1 MTDINTSS
9 ILQLVGSIAVNVDKN
24 RMKFIRLVN
33 GWRKKPLS
41 GRIGCQNEIIFQMR
55 NKTKLTIYLN
65 FWKKKTKNDQMFVK
79 QPSANFQLF
88 FTLNSFG
95 DSLMADTDHIKSQ
108 CNHQSKWVKSTIY
121 EKNRFFG
128 SIRVVA
134 EHFFRAKTS
143 NCAFLRCVE
152 VS

>member
-41 GRIGCQNEIIFQMR
+41 GRIGCQNEIISKF
-55 NKTKLTIYLN
+55 L
-65 FWKKKTKNDQMFVK
+65 KKKTKNDQMFVK

-143 NCAFLRCVE
+143 NCVFLRCVE